1 MHQKSDPP
9 WIMNP
14 LNATA
19 QELLLQSLD
28 SGSVY
33 LGITNGA
40 TEVHGDNDLAK
51 EPVKAKVKPSWPD
64 AGAENSLNCLSC
76 GCVALK
82 EKTFT
87 SKGAE
92 LLISKGRA
100 DT

>member
-1 MHQKSDPP
+1 MRQKSDPP

-14 LNATA
+14 LNGTA
-19 QELLLQSLD
+19 PELLLRLLD

-51 EPVKAKVKPSWPD
+51 EPIKAKVKPGWPD
-64 AGAENSLNCLSC
+64 AGAENSLNS
-76 GCVALK
+76 
-82 EKTFT
+82 
-87 SKGAE
+87 
-92 LLISKGRA
+92 LLRVRRFEGKKSPPKGRSYESQKEGP